1 MLVRRERGLRRI
13 TVVTSMDETESAPVR
28 ILAALD
34 PTGPSEEAERLALVL
49 ARAMSAQLVL
59 VTVFPIIRLRSYV
72 HSRHYESLLRREAE
86 RYLAGRADALRE
98 RAPDVVVGVETTGSV
113 SAARGLHRLARE
125 LDAGMVVVG
134 PSRRRSGGH
143 RVPGPMGTRF
153 AHGAPCPVAVA
164 STGPPTDGLSR
175 IGVAFAPTEDGEEA
189 LRAAAALADR
199 AGATLQVIAV
209 AGPLPWM
216 DLVEPGFDGVGLQ
229 ESYRRHVAHGVETAV
244 AELPVAVPFDVEI
257 PSGDPVDILARASVD
272 LDLLVC
278 GSRGHGPLGEVVVGS
293 ISHALL
299 ESVHCPVLVVP
310 RSSGRAPDAVATTTG
325 SG

>member
-1 MLVRRERGLRRI
+1 M
-13 TVVTSMDETESAPVR
+13 
-28 ILAALD
+28 
-34 PTGPSEEAERLALVL
+34 ALVL
-49 ARAMSAQLVL
+49 ARAMGAELVL

-134 PSRRRSGGH
+134 PSRRRSAGH
-143 RVPGPMGTRF
+143 RVPGPMGARF

-164 STGPPTDGLSR
+164 STGPPADGLSR

-209 AGPLPWM
+209 AGAP
-216 DLVEPGFDGVGLQ
+216 
-229 ESYRRHVAHGVETAV
+229 AV
-244 AELPVAVPFDVEI
+244 D
-257 PSGDPVDILARASVD
+257 
-272 LDLLVC
+272 
-278 GSRGHGPLGEVVVGS
+278 GSRRARVRRCQPAGELSAPCRPRRRGGRCRAAGGGSRRRRGS
-293 ISHALL
+293 IRRSGRHPGPGIRRSRPARLR
-299 ESVHCPVLVVP
+299 VP
-310 RSSGRAPDAVATTTG
+310 RSRPARRGRGRQHLARPARVRALPRARRAPELGRALDAVATTAG